1 MRMPDRF
8 RTRAGHGGRGLLDGA
23 PRWGRFCALSF
34 VALLAL
40 AQSACLLPVRSAPG
54 FEGRVV
60 DQASGEPVEGALV
73 VVRFDGRYGDQLPDR
88 EHLGHAET
96 RTGPDGRFEL
106 ARYTRGGLTFW
117 PMFETE
123 ARVVAVLGEGYRC
136 ATPIHVRSDREVQI
150 QLTPALDDQ
159 DRRQSC
165 RPVASRRGEAESYRI
180 AWQEL
185 FPAPETPADRENKR
199 QVARLLRAR
208 ATMGFGEN
216 CQGPVSD
223 LTLAPGGQR
232 TAFIA
237 SGQAG
242 PQIQLV
248 ELGHEGPGAP
258 KIASELGA
266 DGGQRLAWNAAGEL
280 VLFRPASRAQR
291 MYSASVFAPGRSE
304 VVWSTTP
311 SLPASIDRNAPLSR
325 PREDPQRPLEPADL
339 SDEAQTLWLGRS
351 FAIEQE
357 VDPGTGLSADR
368 LVVTRE
374 NGGRYEI
381 ALPGEA
387 CGEPRYGR
395 PQYRIG
401 AGGRMGIDLRF
412 VDGGCHAVAIDL
424 ESGHISRLDRS
435 AEPATCRAQRSIPP
449 AQLQT
454 ALRGWSRELDA
465 ALASAGA
472 DNGASYAIRIAK
484 DGTTR
489 VQARDYAGA
498 TVEIA
503 AAPFPITTPLRRIDV
518 THVAPHQGG
527 DRAFPGTAPAD
538 LEPL

>member
-1 MRMPDRF
+1 MADGN
-8 RTRAGHGGRGLLDGA
+8 RTRSGHLCRGLPEGA
-23 PRWGRFCALSF
+23 PLSGRRLALTL

-40 AQSACLLPVRSAPG
+40 AQGACLLPVRSAPG
-54 FEGRVV
+54 VAGRVV

-96 RTGPDGRFEL
+96 RTGPDGRFEVS
-106 ARYTRGGLTFW
+106 RYTRGGLTFW

-123 ARVVAVLGEGYRC
+123 ARVVAVLGQGYRC
-136 ATPIHVRSDREVQI
+136 AAPIHVKRDREVRI
-150 QLTPALDDQ
+150 QLTPALDAQ

-165 RPVASRRGEAESYRI
+165 RPLASRRGEAESYRL
-180 AWQEL
+180 AWQAL
-185 FPAPETPADRENKR
+185 FPAPETPADREKKR

-208 ATMGFGEN
+208 AAMGFGQN

-237 SGQAG
+237 PGEAG
-242 PQIQLV
+242 PQVQLV

-258 KIASELGA
+258 KIVSELG
-266 DGGQRLAWNAAGEL
+266 DGTGRRLAWNGAGEL

-291 MYSASVFAPGRSE
+291 VLSASVFAPGRSE

-311 SLPASIDRNAPLSR
+311 SFPASIDRNVPLSSGR
-325 PREDPQRPLEPADL
+325 DDPQRPLEPADL
-339 SDEAQTLWLGRS
+339 SDEAETLWLGRS
-351 FAIEQE
+351 FAVEQSA
-357 VDPGTGLSADR
+357 DPSTGLSADR

-374 NGGRYEI
+374 DGGRYEI

-387 CGEPRYGR
+387 CGEPRYGL

-401 AGGRMGIDLRF
+401 AGGRLSVDLRF
-412 VDGGCHAVAIDL
+412 VEGGCHALAIDL
-424 ESGHISRLDRS
+424 ESGRIARLDRS
-435 AEPATCRAQRSIPP
+435 TEGATCRTQRSIPP

-465 ALASAGA
+465 VLANAGA
-472 DNGASYAIRIAK
+472 DTGASYAIHIAK
-484 DGTTR
+484 DGATR
-489 VQARDYAGA
+489 VQARDFAGA
-498 TVEIA
+498 PLEVD

-518 THVAPHQGG
+518 THVAPHQDGS
-527 DRAFPGTAPAD
+527 RAFPGTVPAD